1 MAFISGDALII
12 NKNYIIED
20 ISIFKNYIIPSSP
33 LITKNILI
41 VLPRAL
47 GEDINCFRIWNYSPY
62 SVILQYRYGEGID
75 EIYNLFTINSKML
88 VWVEHSSM
96 NNNFSVVGSQALNHG
111 YVNIFKFR
119 VLFP

>member
-1 MAFISGDALII
+1 MAFISGDAPII
-12 NKNYIIED
+12 NKNYTIENH
-20 ISIFKNYIIPSSP
+20 ILYKNYIVPSSP

-62 SVILQYRYGEGID
+62 CVILQYRYGEGID

-96 NNNFSVVGSQALNHG
+96 NNNFSVVGSQALNDSMIL
-111 YVNIFKFR
+111 N
-119 VLFP
+119 